1 LDIFEALLNVCLTFH
16 TAAGDFYQMR
26 MQKSGAENTGAGFF
40 GSPYLGVSRNT
51 SPFDAPNEVREMY
64 LENKGISK
72 KEGKM

>member
-1 LDIFEALLNVCLTFH
+1 MSVSLFTLQLEIFIKCEC
-16 TAAGDFYQMR
+16 
-26 MQKSGAENTGAGFF
+26 KKAEPKTQGQVFF

-51 SPFDAPNEVREMY
+51 SPFDAPNEVREMH